1 VEEALVA
8 KGSNYCVPYK
18 RRNEGKTDYKA
29 RKAFVVSGKPRLVVR
44 HTLKNVT
51 AQIVTAKPNG
61 DEVLVSAHSRELSDY
76 EWRFSG
82 GNIPSAYLTGLL
94 CGVKAKTKGVEEAIL
109 DIGLR
114 SPSKGARV
122 FATLKGVLDAGV
134 VVPHSE
140 EKLPDQD
147 RIEGKH
153 IAQYAES
160 LASTPE
166 TYQSRFSKYLKQK
179 LSPEGLPKAFAEAKK
194 EIMASA
200 ESGGAKK

>member
-8 KGSNYCVPYK
+8 KGSDYCVPYR

-44 HTLKNVT
+44 HTLNNVT

-61 DEVLVSAHSRELSDY
+61 DEVLVSAHSKELNNY
-76 EWRFSG
+76 EWKASG

-94 CGVKAKTKGVEEAIL
+94 CGVKAKNKGVEEAIL

-122 FATLKGVLDAGV
+122 FAVLKGVLDAGV
-134 VVPHSE
+134 AVPYSE

-166 TYQSRFSKYLKQK
+166 TYQSRFSKYLKQN
-179 LSPEGLPKAFAEAKK
+179 LSPEDLPKAFAETKK

-200 ESGGAKK
+200 DSGGAKK

>member
-1 VEEALVA
+1 MEEALVA
-8 KGSNYCVPYK
+8 KGSDYCVPYR

-29 RKAFVVSGKPRLVVR
+29 RRAFVVSGKPRLVVR
-44 HTLKNVT
+44 HTLNNVT

-61 DEVLVSAHSRELSDY
+61 DEVLVSAHSRELNNY

-94 CGVKAKTKGVEEAIL
+94 CGVKAKAKGVEEVIL

-122 FATLKGVLDAGV
+122 FAVLKGVLDAGV
-134 VVPHSE
+134 TVPHSE

-166 TYQSRFSKYLKQK
+166 TYQSKFSKYLKQN
-179 LSPEGLPKAFAEAKK
+179 LSPEGLPKAFVEAKK